1 MEVPHVVGDCD
12 AELVE
17 DVLVPLVV
25 LVVHLG
31 LDAPVVDSER
41 AERLLGLGVVE
52 GLATRTD
59 LVQKLVPLVQ
69 VVLQNAEDLRGF
81 NVPKGLVRFPG
92 LHVLFSS
99 IELLLEGRVTKVE
112 TVLVH
117 LKNKVLISLVTF
129 GSQVL
134 LVLVELLISMRINSL
149 QPAYYFEL
157 LMEPFVPEG
166 AGLGDRRVQYYCL
179 VLDLNFQYC
188 FVVDEFST

>member
-12 AELVE
+12 AELVQ

-41 AERLLGLGVVE
+41 AERLLGLGVVK

-69 VVLQNAEDLRGF
+69 VVLQNAENLGGF
-81 NVPKGLVRFPG
+81 NVPKGLVRLPG

-99 IELLLEGRVTKVE
+99 IKLLLEGRVTKIE

-117 LKNKVLISLVTF
+117 FKN
-129 GSQVL
+129 
-134 LVLVELLISMRINSL
+134 
-149 QPAYYFEL
+149 
-157 LMEPFVPEG
+157 
-166 AGLGDRRVQYYCL
+166 
-179 VLDLNFQYC
+179 
-188 FVVDEFST
+188 